1 MDLQLELV
9 CQDGINI
16 LKIDFYLDELTQL
29 LFKFAVYDIAN
40 GYWIVKDENLGIVK
54 QIISEVKSVQDK
66 DISEMQTK
74 ILSLEDRFGIS
85 SFFSSLPVPPYDY
98 QRLGIQEIINKDFFL
113 LGDDMGLGK
122 QQPLDAKIL
131 TPNGWTIMGKIKIGD
146 FIIGSDGKPILVTS
160 IFPQGFKSVYKVS
173 FSDGSTTECGPEHLW
188 NVQNRHDGIHSKYS
202 KWQIKSLLQIMSE
215 PIKKT
220 ISNNYTYNIPIVKP
234 IHYNN
239 KNELPL
245 HPYLLGFLL
254 GNGTFAHNAVRISF
268 PDKETL
274 QNIKNFLPKYTT
286 INKNDIFDYCISG
299 PKLRRMNSNP
309 VMKVL
314 KNLGLRGL
322 TGKDKFVPNE
332 YLYSSIEN
340 RLFLLQGLMDSDG
353 CCFENGN
360 ANFDNGSL
368 HLIDAVVE
376 IVRSLG
382 GIALKTKGF
391 YSRGPTNIYRIS
403 ISLSGDMN
411 PFLLSRKA
419 NRYRTENQRRRKLKR
434 SIIKIEYIGEKLC
447 QCISVD
453 AKDGLY
459 VTDDFIVTHNSYQA
473 LGSASYLIKN
483 KGYKKIL
490 IFCQKKAIRQWINYS
505 HKFCPDIDSVSIE
518 GTPKIRKQ
526 LWESDHQVYI
536 TNLEKILWD
545 LEYAL
550 KRNWDLII
558 LDEASYF
565 IKNPESKRAKKLVR
579 LHSKQR
585 LAMTGTPIENK
596 LVDLYSIF
604 NFLNP
609 NIFGNYGMFERKYVT
624 FIIKHI
630 PIRRGK
636 KVFYQ
641 EYKKIVGYKNVD
653 ELKGLI
659 KPYYLR
665 RTEKDVDIQL
675 PQIVMENFFVPLLP
689 EQREVYD
696 KIVEEVKK
704 SQLVNTEFNRV
715 KLQRAYDHSA
725 FVSDV
730 DSSNKIETIL
740 ELVEENQHRKTIIF
754 SQWADM
760 VVKIHEALAEIPH
773 SVIVGSGSK
782 DKFNFKIDDEVEFN
796 KFQNENNILVATD
809 AVSRSMDIP
818 FANVVINVDLP
829 WNPATLKQRIMR
841 CRRLSSTHKTIFA
854 FNIIS
859 EGTIEESVLR
869 TLEAKMELMDMVFEQ
884 NEYEVKDEGYDLNNL
899 LRDDVK

>member
-16 LKIDFYLDELTQL
+16 LKTDFYLDELTQL

-40 GYWIVKDENLGIVK
+40 GYWIVKDENVGIIK

-66 DISEMQTK
+66 DMSEMQDK
-74 ILSLEDRFGIS
+74 ILSLEDKFGIS

-98 QRLGIQEIINKDFFL
+98 QKVGIQEIINKDFFL

-122 QQPLDAKIL
+122 SA
-131 TPNGWTIMGKIKIGD
+131 
-146 FIIGSDGKPILVTS
+146 
-160 IFPQGFKSVYKVS
+160 
-173 FSDGSTTECGPEHLW
+173 
-188 NVQNRHDGIHSKYS
+188 
-202 KWQIKSLLQIMSE
+202 
-215 PIKKT
+215 
-220 ISNNYTYNIPIVKP
+220 
-234 IHYNN
+234 
-239 KNELPL
+239 
-245 HPYLLGFLL
+245 
-254 GNGTFAHNAVRISF
+254 
-268 PDKETL
+268 
-274 QNIKNFLPKYTT
+274 
-286 INKNDIFDYCISG
+286 
-299 PKLRRMNSNP
+299 
-309 VMKVL
+309 
-314 KNLGLRGL
+314 
-322 TGKDKFVPNE
+322 
-332 YLYSSIEN
+332 
-340 RLFLLQGLMDSDG
+340 
-353 CCFENGN
+353 
-360 ANFDNGSL
+360 
-368 HLIDAVVE
+368 
-376 IVRSLG
+376 
-382 GIALKTKGF
+382 
-391 YSRGPTNIYRIS
+391 
-403 ISLSGDMN
+403 
-411 PFLLSRKA
+411 
-419 NRYRTENQRRRKLKR
+419 
-434 SIIKIEYIGEKLC
+434 
-447 QCISVD
+447 
-453 AKDGLY
+453 
-459 VTDDFIVTHNSYQA
+459 QA
-473 LGSASYLIKN
+473 LMSASYLIKS

-505 HKFCPDIDSVSIE
+505 HKFCPDMDSIFIE

-545 LEYAL
+545 LEHAL
-550 KRNWDLII
+550 KREWDLII

-609 NIFGNYGMFERKYVT
+609 NIFGNCGMFERKYVT
-624 FIIKHI
+624 FVIKHI

-641 EYKKIVGYKNVD
+641 EYKKIVGYKNID

-696 KIVEEVKK
+696 DIVDSVKK
-704 SQLVNTEFNRV
+704 SQNVNTEFNRV

-725 FVSDV
+725 LVSDV

-760 VVKIHEALAEIPH
+760 VAKIHEALEEIPH

-782 DKFNFKIDDEVEFN
+782 DKFKFKIDDEVEFN
-796 KFQNENNILVATD
+796 KFQYENNILVATD

-859 EGTIEESVLR
+859 EKTIEESVLR

-884 NEYEVKDEGYDLNNL
+884 NEYEVKDDGFDLNNL